1 MSPSNLS
8 SSSSSSSFQII
19 LHSLHRYQPRVHVI
33 EARDML
39 SWGGGQH
46 SFVFP
51 ETQFITVTAYQ
62 NSKVLAHNVLV
73 IKFLRGTRFGSTN

>member
-1 MSPSNLS
+1 
-8 SSSSSSSFQII
+8 
-19 LHSLHRYQPRVHVI
+19 
-33 EARDML
+33 ML